1 MDSSREQT
9 IHALEMM
16 PLLQERLAAGQRV
29 RGLRFSGVSMRPML
43 REGKDTV
50 ELTAAPEMLKLYDL
64 PVYLGAGG
72 KYVMHRV
79 VRLEADHYLCLGDNT
94 YNFERVEKAQV
105 VALVSAFTRGNRR
118 ISVDCPGYRLYV
130 RIWVAVIPLRRFV
143 KRVQFW
149 LRRRLK

>member
-50 ELTAAPEMLKLYDL
+50 ELTAAPEMLTQLRLRGRAGNAKKACRWGWVLCYDA
-64 PVYLGAGG
+64 P
-72 KYVMHRV
+72 
-79 VRLEADHYLCLGDNT
+79 E
-94 YNFERVEKAQV
+94 
-105 VALVSAFTRGNRR
+105 
-118 ISVDCPGYRLYV
+118 P
-130 RIWVAVIPLRRFV
+130 
-143 KRVQFW
+143 
-149 LRRRLK
+149 